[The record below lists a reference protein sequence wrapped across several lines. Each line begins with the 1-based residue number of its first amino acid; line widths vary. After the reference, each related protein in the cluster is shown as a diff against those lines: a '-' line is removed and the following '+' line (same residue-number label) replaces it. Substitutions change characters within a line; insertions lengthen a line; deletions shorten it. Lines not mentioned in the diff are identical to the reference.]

1 MELPSPSRECLSF
14 KVSVVAGEQGP
25 GGLLDAVTIP
35 VLRLLPVGT
44 AGLAGSCPASHG
56 TPVVV
61 SDGMPMAWLFFF
73 FFEAK
78 IV

>member
-44 AGLAGSCPASHG
+44 AGLSVVPGVTRHA
-56 TPVVV
+56 PVVF

>member
-14 KVSVVAGEQGP
+14 KVSVVAGEQRP

-35 VLRLLPVGT
+35 VLPVGT
-44 AGLAGSCPASHG
+44 ALPGVTRHA
-56 TPVVV
+56 PVVF